1 MFKQLLILLAL
12 AGLATACHKDDDE
25 PTIDF
30 GPNGGYS
37 TRYGNNLPAG
47 QEDPTDWTHDATWTS
62 TEQGFFSALGLALG
76 GSPAQIGTWYS
87 SAYPNPVKVD
97 GYGNFTVLPTTGTQS
112 TTVPTTVHV
121 QLVIVDAKY
130 QVLHTIDGP
139 AGKGTTV
146 ALTFPA
152 AKYAAG
158 NLYRMYYVVY
168 EPTQKTVYYRGHGD
182 VKVEN

>member
-1 MFKQLLILLAL
+1 MTKKLLVLLAL
-12 AGLATACHKDDDE
+12 AGLATACHKDDEE

-37 TRYGNNLPAG
+37 TRDGSNLPVS
-47 QEDPTDWTHDATWTS
+47 QTDPTDWTHDATWTS

-76 GSPAQIGTWYS
+76 GSPAQVGTWYS
-87 SAYPNPVKVD
+87 SAYPNPVRVD
-97 GYGNFTVLPTTGTQS
+97 GYGNFTVLATTGSQS
-112 TTVPTTVHV
+112 TTVPATVRV

-130 QVLHTIDGP
+130 KVLHTADMP
-139 AGKGTTV
+139 AGKAVTV
-146 ALTFPA
+146 ALSFPA
-152 AKYAAG
+152 AKYTPG

-168 EPTQKTVYYRGHGD
+168 EPTQKMVYYRGHGD